1 MFAPVAFPQSHF
13 CCILLYQPSIRNFSR
28 MSFPTVLPHQP
39 FSFFPH
45 LLHDFLRP
53 QDLHPL
59 AQLVRYPSFSFRI
72 FTHEFR

>member
-1 MFAPVAFPQSHF
+1 MFVPVVFPNPLF
-13 CCILLYQPSIRNFSR
+13 CCIFYVRSLARYSCSSR
-28 MSFPTVLPHQP
+28 TLMLSHQP
-39 FSFFPH
+39 LSFFPH

-59 AQLVRYPSFSFRI
+59 AQLVRYPNFSFRI